1 MIRERA
7 GECACLVRGLFYFRA
22 MLDTP
27 PASCIDEPGSPLC
40 AADVARGVVRMLL
53 RHDLTAMAEVPLDG
67 GRRADLMAIDA
78 RGHIV
83 IVEIKVSRADLLG
96 DGKWPD
102 YLGHCDRYFWAVP
115 AGFDASPLHGA
126 AFLPERTGIIVADR
140 YDAAIVRE
148 AHTTPLPA
156 HVRKR
161 GTLAFARRAARRLIA
176 QTDPDADGLA
186 FGAG

>member
-1 MIRERA
+1 
-7 GECACLVRGLFYFRA
+7 
-22 MLDTP
+22 MLDSP
-27 PASCIDEPGSPLC
+27 PDSCIDEPGSPLC
-40 AADVARGVVRMLL
+40 AADVARGVIRMLL

-78 RGHIV
+78 RGQIV
-83 IVEIKVSRADLLG
+83 VVEIKVSRADLVG
-96 DGKWPD
+96 DGKWPE

-115 AGFDASPLHGA
+115 AGFDMWPLQGA
-126 AFLPERTGIIVADR
+126 AFLPERTGIIVVDR

-161 GTLAFARRAARRLIA
+161 CTLAFARRAARRLIA
-176 QTDPDADGLA
+176 QVDPDAAGLA
-186 FGAG
+186 F